1 MYLGSFQDETAVLNV
16 KRTPSGPPA
25 WGRFERLRPAAIEE
39 VRAATPVAYLPWG
52 ALEWHGVH
60 APTGLDGMQA
70 LLQCEALAAA
80 LGGVVL
86 PVVYAGTDTI
96 KPFKGFGHTVEHRAA
111 TVAALLTEFLDGLAD
126 EGWRVLVVVTGH
138 AGQGH
143 QDALHAAADAFEGR
157 RSDVA
162 VRVWTS
168 FDLIADRY
176 PPNHA
181 ARGEVSLQLVADAAL
196 VDLAAIPAGPAP
208 TLDGEGVWG
217 EDPRRATADEGAAML
232 RLFVDRAAAHLR
244 PLLVE
249 RGA

>member
-1 MYLGSFQDETAVLNV
+1 MYLEAFQDETTVFNV
-16 KRTPSGPPA
+16 KQALSDTPV
-25 WGRFERLRPAAIEE
+25 WGRFERLRPAALDAI
-39 VRAATPVAYLPWG
+39 RAATPVAYLPWG

-86 PVVYAGTDTI
+86 PPVYAGTDTI

-143 QDALHAAADAFEGR
+143 QDALHAAAAAFQSR
-157 RSDVA
+157 RTDVA

-168 FDLIADRY
+168 FDLIADLY

-181 ARGEVSLQLVADAAL
+181 ARGEVGLQLVADPTL
-196 VDLAAIPAGPAP
+196 VDLGAIPDGPAP

-217 EDPRRATADEGAAML
+217 EDPRRATAEEGAAML
-232 RLFVDRAAAHLR
+232 RLFVERAAADLR
-244 PLLVE
+244 PLLP
-249 RGA
+249 